1 MNQPVVEA
9 EVISIMHKSQV
20 MHPDTKEVIH
30 IYTVG
35 YVTEDG
41 RAGESILYL
50 NDKENEMPVLGK
62 LFKI

>member
-1 MNQPVVEA
+1 MNHPVVQA
-9 EVISIMHKSQV
+9 EVISIMHKSRV
-20 MHPDTKEVIH
+20 VHPDTKEAIH

-41 RAGESILYL
+41 RAGESIIYL

-62 LFKI
+62 LFKL